1 MQKQILK
8 IMRKQEVIV
17 AIDLY
22 VAQELAS
29 ANRFQTDGLLTAY
42 TCTMSTVKVLTEL
55 RDLVSQINV
64 IDEL

>member
-1 MQKQILK
+1 
-8 IMRKQEVIV
+8 MRKQEVIE

-29 ANRFQTDGLLTAY
+29 ANNFKADGLLTAY
-42 TCTMSTVKVLTEL
+42 TCTMSTVKALGEL